1 MLATM
6 VEPATPYAARL
17 QDAMRG
23 AGRNPDDTASVGWLA
38 ERLDVSYQAA
48 KKALSGDT
56 KALTAE
62 NNVKAARALGVN
74 SEWLATGEGSREG
87 GAPQFSGD
95 LLRALQAAPPN
106 VRRQAENAARNVLD
120 LDPLPR
126 ESGESS
132 DSDVI
137 RKSPS
142 AKAA

>member
-1 MLATM
+1 MGIDDRA
-6 VEPATPYAARL
+6 
-17 QDAMRG
+17 DAK
-23 AGRNPDDTASVGWLA
+23 WLA
-38 ERLDVSYQAA
+38 QKIGVSYQAA
-48 KKALSGDT
+48 VKALAGDT
-56 KALTAE
+56 KSLTAE

-74 SEWLATGEGSREG
+74 SEWLATGEGQRCG
-87 GAPQFSGD
+87 LDLGFSGD
-95 LLRALQAAPPN
+95 LLRAFRSAPAA

>member
-1 MLATM
+1 M
-6 VEPATPYAARL
+6 VDPATPYAARL
-17 QDAMRG
+17 QEAMRA
-23 AGRNPDDTASVGWLA
+23 AGRDPADTSSVGWLA
-38 ERLDVSYQAA
+38 EQLGVSYQAS

-62 NNVKAARALGVN
+62 NNVKAAHALGVS
-74 SEWLATGEGSREG
+74 SEWLATGEGPRNGDEHLLSR
-87 GAPQFSGD
+87 D
-95 LLRALQAAPPN
+95 LLRALQAAPASK
-106 VRRQAENAARNVLD
+106 RRQAENAARNVLD

-137 RKSPS
+137 RNSPS